1 MATRKHQDLL
11 AWQEAMSLAKCVYA
25 LTAEFPRIEQYGLTA
40 QMRRAAVSVPSNI
53 AEGAARATTK
63 ELMHFLHVA
72 RGSLSELDTQQI
84 LARELGFPGDWDK
97 LKIQIDTVF
106 KLLGGLIN
114 ATRKK
119 L

>member
-11 AWQEAMSLAKCVYA
+11 VWQEAMALAKLVYT
-25 LTAEFPRIEQYGLTA
+25 LTAGFPREEHYGLTA

-63 ELMHFLHVA
+63 EFMHFLHIT

-84 LARELGFPGDWDK
+84 LARELDFPGDFDK

-114 ATRKK
+114 ATGKK

>member
-1 MATRKHQDLL
+1 M
-11 AWQEAMSLAKCVYA
+11 
-25 LTAEFPRIEQYGLTA
+25 P
-40 QMRRAAVSVPSNI
+40 RAAVSVPSNI

-84 LARELGFPGDWDK
+84 LARELGFPGDWDR